1 MKKWI
6 IGALLLLLVTATGL
20 KIYAAK
26 TEAELIHQVRLDE
39 MRREERQEARKKE
52 AAKKIPPRKIKKEMP
67 QAAAETPAEKANE
80 AKAQVPAGTGPIVAI
95 DAGHQAH
102 GNPEKE
108 TIAPSS
114 SQMKAKVA
122 DGTRGVATGIPEY
135 EFNLNFSRC
144 LKQKLESA
152 GYRVVMIRDSNDVNL
167 SNQER
172 AAIANAS
179 GAQVY
184 LRIHANGGPKAVQ
197 GIETYYPSK
206 NNPDVGHL
214 SDASM
219 QLSEL
224 ILSEM
229 AAATSAKP
237 RGAIAR
243 DDLTG
248 TNFAQM
254 PTSLIEC
261 GYMSNPEEDKKLND
275 PSYQETMA
283 IGILRALDRYFQ
295 R

>member
-1 MKKWI
+1 M
-6 IGALLLLLVTATGL
+6 
-20 KIYAAK
+20 
-26 TEAELIHQVRLDE
+26 
-39 MRREERQEARKKE
+39 
-52 AAKKIPPRKIKKEMP
+52 
-67 QAAAETPAEKANE
+67 
-80 AKAQVPAGTGPIVAI
+80 PAGTGPIVAI
-95 DAGHQAH
+95 DAGHQAR

-122 DGTRGVATGIPEY
+122 DGTRGVATGIGEY

-179 GAQVY
+179 GAEVY

-275 PSYQETMA
+275 PSYQEAMA

>member
-6 IGALLLLLVTATGL
+6 IGALLLLLVTAAGL

-26 TEAELIHQVRLDE
+26 TEAELTRQVKLE
-39 MRREERQEARKKE
+39 EARREEKREARKKE
-52 AAKKIPPRKIKKEMP
+52 AAKKSAQKNIKKEMP
-67 QAAAETPAEKANE
+67 RTPEKAPAAEA
-80 AKAQVPAGTGPIVAI
+80 AKAQAPVGSGPIVAI
-95 DAGHQAH
+95 DAGHQTH

-114 SQMKAKVA
+114 NQMKAKVA
-122 DGTRGVATGIPEY
+122 DGTRGVATGIGEY

-172 AAIANAS
+172 AAMANAS

-219 QLSEL
+219 RLSEL

-237 RGAIAR
+237 RGAIPR

-275 PSYQETMA
+275 PSYQEAMA
-283 IGILRALDRYFQ
+283 IGISRALDRYFQ

>member
-1 MKKWI
+1 MRKWI
-6 IGALLLLLVTATGL
+6 IGALLLLLVTAAGL

-26 TEAELIHQVRLDE
+26 TEAELIHQVRLDA

-52 AAKKIPPRKIKKEMP
+52 AAKKIPPQNTKKEMP

-80 AKAQVPAGTGPIVAI
+80 AKVQVPAGTGPIVAI
-95 DAGHQAH
+95 DAGHQAR
-102 GNPEKE
+102 GNSEKE

-114 SQMKAKVA
+114 NQMKAKVA

-135 EFNLNFSRC
+135 EFNLNFSQC
-144 LKQKLESA
+144 LKKKLESA
-152 GYRVVMIRDSNDVNL
+152 GYRVFMIRESNDVNI
-167 SNQER
+167 SNQQR
-172 AAIANAS
+172 AAMANAS

-184 LRIHANGGPKAVQ
+184 LRIHANGGSKAVQ

-219 QLSEL
+219 RLSEL

-237 RGAIAR
+237 RGAIPR

-275 PSYQETMA
+275 PSYQEAMA
-283 IGILRALDRYFQ
+283 IGISRALDRYFQ

>member
-52 AAKKIPPRKIKKEMP
+52 AAKKMPPKEVKKVP
-67 QAAAETPAEKANE
+67 PAPAEAPKEKAPQ

-122 DGTRGVATGIPEY
+122 DGTGGVATGIPEY

-144 LKQKLESA
+144 LKQMLESA

-179 GAQVY
+179 GAEVY

-275 PSYQETMA
+275 PSYQEAMA

>member
-6 IGALLLLLVTATGL
+6 LGAILLLIVTAAGL

-26 TEAELIHQVRLDE
+26 TEAELTRQVKQEEALRDKK
-39 MRREERQEARKKE
+39 REERLKKE
-52 AAKKIPPRKIKKEMP
+52 AAKKKAAEVKKEAP
-67 QAAAETPAEKANE
+67 APAESPVEEAPAAN
-80 AKAQVPAGTGPIVAI
+80 AVPGEGPLIAI

-102 GNPEKE
+102 GNPDQE

-114 SQMKAKVA
+114 GKTKAKVA
-122 DGTRGVATGIPEY
+122 DGTRGVATGIAEY
-135 EFNLNFSRC
+135 EFNLNFSQC
-144 LKQKLESA
+144 LKRKLESA
-152 GYRVVMIRDSNDVNL
+152 GYRVFMIRESNDVNI

-172 AAIANAS
+172 AAMANAS

-184 LRIHANGGPKAVQ
+184 LRIHANGGPASAK

-214 SDASM
+214 SDASR

-229 AAATSAKP
+229 CASTGAKG

-261 GYMSNPEEDKKLND
+261 GYMSNAEEDKKLND
-275 PSYQETMA
+275 PNYQDAMA
-283 IGILRALDRYFQ
+283 LGILRALDRYFQ

>member
-6 IGALLLLLVTATGL
+6 LGAILLLIITAAGL

-26 TEAELIHQVRLDE
+26 TEAELTRQVKQEEALRDKK
-39 MRREERQEARKKE
+39 REERLKKE
-52 AAKKIPPRKIKKEMP
+52 AAKKKAAEVKKEAP
-67 QAAAETPAEKANE
+67 APAESPVEEAPAAN
-80 AKAQVPAGTGPIVAI
+80 AVPGEGPLIAI

-102 GNPEKE
+102 GNPDQE

-114 SQMKAKVA
+114 GKTKAKVA
-122 DGTRGVATGIPEY
+122 DGTRGVATGIAEY
-135 EFNLNFSRC
+135 EFNLNFSQC
-144 LKQKLESA
+144 LKRKLESA
-152 GYRVVMIRDSNDVNL
+152 GYRVFMIRESNDVNI

-172 AAIANAS
+172 AAMANAS

-184 LRIHANGGPKAVQ
+184 LRIHANGGPASAK

-214 SDASM
+214 SDSSR

-229 AAATSAKP
+229 CASTGAKG

-261 GYMSNPEEDKKLND
+261 GYMSNAEEDKKLND
-275 PSYQETMA
+275 PSYQEAMA
-283 IGILRALDRYFQ
+283 LGILRALDRYFQ

>member
-6 IGALLLLLVTATGL
+6 LGAILLLIVTAAGL

-26 TEAELIHQVRLDE
+26 TEAELTRQVKQEEALRE
-39 MRREERQEARKKE
+39 KKREERLKKE
-52 AAKKIPPRKIKKEMP
+52 AAKKKAAEVKKEAP
-67 QAAAETPAEKANE
+67 APAPPAEEAPAANAIPGE
-80 AKAQVPAGTGPIVAI
+80 GPLIAI

-102 GNPEKE
+102 GNPEQE

-114 SQMKAKVA
+114 GKTKAKVA
-122 DGTRGVATGIPEY
+122 DGTSGVATGIAEY
-135 EFNLNFSRC
+135 EFNLNFSQC
-144 LKQKLESA
+144 LKRKLESA
-152 GYRVVMIRDSNDVNL
+152 GYRVFMIRESNDVNI

-172 AAIANAS
+172 AAMANAS
-179 GAQVY
+179 GADVY
-184 LRIHANGGPKAVQ
+184 LRIHANGGPPSAK

-214 SDASM
+214 SDASLR
-219 QLSEL
+219 LSEL

-229 AAATSAKP
+229 CASTGAKG

-261 GYMSNPEEDKKLND
+261 GYMSNAEEDKNLND
-275 PSYQETMA
+275 PNYQDAMA
-283 IGILRALDRYFQ
+283 LGILRALDRYFQ

>member
-6 IGALLLLLVTATGL
+6 IGALLLLLITAAGL

-26 TEAELIHQVRLDE
+26 TEAELTRQVKQE
-39 MRREERQEARKKE
+39 EARREEKREARKKE
-52 AAKKIPPRKIKKEMP
+52 AAKKTPPKNVRKETPQIAPKAPTEEVP
-67 QAAAETPAEKANE
+67 QAN
-80 AKAQVPAGTGPIVAI
+80 VPEGTGPIVAI

-114 SQMKAKVA
+114 GEMKAKVA
-122 DGTRGVATGIPEY
+122 DGTAGVATGIPEY

-144 LKQKLESA
+144 LKQMLESA

-172 AAIANAS
+172 AAMANAS
-179 GAQVY
+179 GAEVY
-184 LRIHANGGPKAVQ
+184 LRIHANGGPQAVK

-219 QLSEL
+219 RLSEL

-229 AAATSAKP
+229 AASTSAKP

-275 PSYQETMA
+275 PNYQEAMA
-283 IGILRALDRYFQ
+283 LGILRALDRYFKS
-295 R
+295 

>member
-6 IGALLLLLVTATGL
+6 LGAILLLIVTAAGL

-26 TEAELIHQVRLDE
+26 TEAELTRQVKQEEALRE
-39 MRREERQEARKKE
+39 KKREERLKKE
-52 AAKKIPPRKIKKEMP
+52 AAKKKAAEVKKEAP
-67 QAAAETPAEKANE
+67 APAPPAEEAPAANAMPGE
-80 AKAQVPAGTGPIVAI
+80 GPLIAI

-102 GNPEKE
+102 GNPEQE

-114 SQMKAKVA
+114 CKTKAKVA
-122 DGTRGVATGIPEY
+122 DGTSGVATGIAEY
-135 EFNLNFSRC
+135 EFNLNFSQC
-144 LKQKLESA
+144 LKRKLESA
-152 GYRVVMIRDSNDVNL
+152 GYRVFMIRESNDVNI

-172 AAIANAS
+172 AAMANAS
-179 GAQVY
+179 GADVY
-184 LRIHANGGPKAVQ
+184 LRIHANGGPPSAK

-214 SDASM
+214 SDASLR
-219 QLSEL
+219 LSEL

-229 AAATSAKP
+229 CASTGAKG
-237 RGAIAR
+237 RGAMAR

-261 GYMSNPEEDKKLND
+261 GYMSNAEEDKNLND
-275 PSYQETMA
+275 PNYQEAMA
-283 IGILRALDRYFQ
+283 LGILRALDRYFQ

>member
-6 IGALLLLLVTATGL
+6 LGAILLLIVTAAGL

-26 TEAELIHQVRLDE
+26 TEAELTRQVKQEEALRDKK
-39 MRREERQEARKKE
+39 REERLKKE
-52 AAKKIPPRKIKKEMP
+52 AAKKKAAEVKKEAP
-67 QAAAETPAEKANE
+67 APAEPPAEEAPAANAIPGE
-80 AKAQVPAGTGPIVAI
+80 GPLIAI

-102 GNPEKE
+102 GNPEQE

-114 SQMKAKVA
+114 GKTKAKVA
-122 DGTRGVATGIPEY
+122 DGTSGVATGIAEY
-135 EFNLNFSRC
+135 EFNLNFSQC
-144 LKQKLESA
+144 LKRKLESA
-152 GYRVVMIRDSNDVNL
+152 GYRVFMIRESNDVNI

-172 AAIANAS
+172 AAMANAS
-179 GAQVY
+179 GADVY
-184 LRIHANGGPKAVQ
+184 LRIHANGGPASAK

-214 SDASM
+214 SDPSRR
-219 QLSEL
+219 LSEL

-229 AAATSAKP
+229 CASTGAKG
-237 RGAIAR
+237 RGAMAR

-254 PTSLIEC
+254 PTSLVEC
-261 GYMSNPEEDKKLND
+261 GYMSNAEEDKNLND
-275 PSYQETMA
+275 PNYQDAMA
-283 IGILRALDRYFQ
+283 LGILRALDRYFQ

>member
-26 TEAELIHQVRLDE
+26 TEAELIHQVRLDA

-52 AAKKIPPRKIKKEMP
+52 AAKKIPPQNIKKEPAAPSETPKEKSP
-67 QAAAETPAEKANE
+67 QAQ
-80 AKAQVPAGTGPIVAI
+80 AQVPAGTGPIVAI

-114 SQMKAKVA
+114 NQMKAKVA
-122 DGTRGVATGIPEY
+122 DGTRGVATGIGEY

-179 GAQVY
+179 GAEVY

-275 PSYQETMA
+275 PSYQEAMA

>member
-6 IGALLLLLVTATGL
+6 LGAILLLIITAAGL

-26 TEAELIHQVRLDE
+26 TEEELTRQVKQEEALRDKK
-39 MRREERQEARKKE
+39 REERLKKE
-52 AAKKIPPRKIKKEMP
+52 AAKKKAAVVKKEAP
-67 QAAAETPAEKANE
+67 APAEPPAEEAPAANAIPGE
-80 AKAQVPAGTGPIVAI
+80 GPLIAI

-102 GNPEKE
+102 GNSEQE

-114 SQMKAKVA
+114 GKTKAKVA
-122 DGTRGVATGIPEY
+122 DGTSGVATGIAEY
-135 EFNLNFSRC
+135 EFNLNFSQC
-144 LKQKLESA
+144 LKRKLESA
-152 GYRVVMIRDSNDVNL
+152 GYRVFMIRESNDVNI

-172 AAIANAS
+172 AAMANAS
-179 GAQVY
+179 GADVY
-184 LRIHANGGPKAVQ
+184 LRIHANGGPASAK

-214 SDASM
+214 SDPSRR
-219 QLSEL
+219 LSEL

-229 AAATSAKP
+229 CASTGAKG
-237 RGAIAR
+237 RGAMAR

-254 PTSLIEC
+254 PTSLVEC
-261 GYMSNPEEDKKLND
+261 GYMSNAEEDKNLND
-275 PSYQETMA
+275 PNYQDAMA
-283 IGILRALDRYFQ
+283 LGILRALDRYFQ

>member
-6 IGALLLLLVTATGL
+6 LCAFLLLIVTAAGL

-26 TEAELIHQVRLDE
+26 TEAELTRQVKQEEALRDKK
-39 MRREERQEARKKE
+39 REERRKKE
-52 AAKKIPPRKIKKEMP
+52 AAKKKAHAEVKKEAP
-67 QAAAETPAEKANE
+67 APAKAPAEETPKAN
-80 AKAQVPAGTGPIVAI
+80 VPPGDGPLIAI
-95 DAGHQAH
+95 DAGHQAQ
-102 GNPEKE
+102 GNSEQE

-114 SQMKAKVA
+114 TKTKAKVA
-122 DGTRGVATGIPEY
+122 DGTCGVATGIPEY
-135 EFNLNFSRC
+135 EFTLNFSQC
-144 LKQKLESA
+144 LKKKLESA
-152 GYRVVMIRDSNDVNL
+152 GYRVFMIRESNDVNI

-172 AAIANAS
+172 AAMANAS
-179 GAQVY
+179 GARVY
-184 LRIHANGGPKAVQ
+184 LRIHANGGPASAK

-214 SDASM
+214 SDPSR

-229 AAATSAKP
+229 CASTGAKG
-237 RGAIAR
+237 RGAMAR

-261 GYMSNPEEDKKLND
+261 GYTPNTEEDKNLND
-275 PSYQETMA
+275 PNYQDAMA
-283 IGILRALDRYFQ
+283 LGILRALDRSFQ

>member
-6 IGALLLLLVTATGL
+6 LCAFLLLIVTAAGL

-26 TEAELIHQVRLDE
+26 TEAELTRQVKQEEALRDKK
-39 MRREERQEARKKE
+39 REERRKKE
-52 AAKKIPPRKIKKEMP
+52 EEKRKAASEIKKE
-67 QAAAETPAEKANE
+67 APAPAKAPVEEAPKAN
-80 AKAQVPAGTGPIVAI
+80 VPPGDGPLIAI
-95 DAGHQAH
+95 DAGHQAQ
-102 GNPEKE
+102 GNSEQE

-114 SQMKAKVA
+114 GKTKAKVA
-122 DGTRGVATGIPEY
+122 DGTCGVATGIPEY
-135 EFNLNFSRC
+135 EFTLNFSQC
-144 LKQKLESA
+144 LKKKLESA
-152 GYRVVMIRDSNDVNL
+152 GYRVFMIRESDDVNI

-172 AAIANAS
+172 AAMANAS

-184 LRIHANGGPKAVQ
+184 LRIHANGGPASAK

-214 SDASM
+214 SDPSR

-229 AAATSAKP
+229 CASTGAKG
-237 RGAIAR
+237 RGAMAR

-261 GYMSNPEEDKKLND
+261 GYMSNAEEDKNLND
-275 PSYQETMA
+275 PSYQDAMA
-283 IGILRALDRYFQ
+283 LGILRALDRYFQ

>member
-6 IGALLLLLVTATGL
+6 LGAILLLIVTAAGL

-26 TEAELIHQVRLDE
+26 TEAELTRQVKQEEALRDKK
-39 MRREERQEARKKE
+39 REERLKKE
-52 AAKKIPPRKIKKEMP
+52 AAKKKAAEVKKEAP
-67 QAAAETPAEKANE
+67 APAESPVEEAPAAN
-80 AKAQVPAGTGPIVAI
+80 AVPGEGPLIAI

-102 GNPEKE
+102 GNPDQE

-114 SQMKAKVA
+114 GKTKAKVA
-122 DGTRGVATGIPEY
+122 DGTRGVATGIAEY
-135 EFNLNFSRC
+135 EFNLNFSQC
-144 LKQKLESA
+144 LKRKLESA
-152 GYRVVMIRDSNDVNL
+152 GYRVFMIRESNDVNI

-172 AAIANAS
+172 AAMANAS

-184 LRIHANGGPKAVQ
+184 LRIHANGGPASAK

-214 SDASM
+214 SDSSR

-229 AAATSAKP
+229 CASTGAKG

-261 GYMSNPEEDKKLND
+261 GYMSNAEEDKKLND
-275 PSYQETMA
+275 PSYQEAMA
-283 IGILRALDRYFQ
+283 LGILRALDRYFQ

>member
-6 IGALLLLLVTATGL
+6 LGAILLLIVTAAGL

-26 TEAELIHQVRLDE
+26 TEAELTRQVKQEEALRDKK
-39 MRREERQEARKKE
+39 REERLKKE
-52 AAKKIPPRKIKKEMP
+52 AAKKKAAEVKKEAP
-67 QAAAETPAEKANE
+67 APAEPPAEEAPAANAIPGE
-80 AKAQVPAGTGPIVAI
+80 GPLIAI

-102 GNPEKE
+102 GNPEQE

-114 SQMKAKVA
+114 GKTKAKVA
-122 DGTRGVATGIPEY
+122 DGTRGVATGIAEY
-135 EFNLNFSRC
+135 EFNLNFSQC
-144 LKQKLESA
+144 LKRKLESA
-152 GYRVVMIRDSNDVNL
+152 GYRVFMIRESNDVNL

-172 AAIANAS
+172 AAMANAT
-179 GAQVY
+179 GADVY
-184 LRIHANGGPKAVQ
+184 LRIHANGGPPSAK

-214 SDASM
+214 SDSFR

-229 AAATSAKP
+229 CASTGAKG
-237 RGAIAR
+237 RGAMAR

-261 GYMSNPEEDKKLND
+261 GYMSNSEEDKNLND
-275 PSYQETMA
+275 PNYQEAMA
-283 IGILRALDRYFQ
+283 LGILRALDRYFQ

>member
-6 IGALLLLLVTATGL
+6 LCAFLLLIVTAAGL

-26 TEAELIHQVRLDE
+26 TEAELTRQVKQEEALRDKK
-39 MRREERQEARKKE
+39 REERRKKE
-52 AAKKIPPRKIKKEMP
+52 AAKKKARAEVKKEAP
-67 QAAAETPAEKANE
+67 APAKAPAEETPKAN
-80 AKAQVPAGTGPIVAI
+80 VPPGDGPLIAI
-95 DAGHQAH
+95 DAGHQAQ
-102 GNPEKE
+102 GNSEQE

-114 SQMKAKVA
+114 AKTKAKVA
-122 DGTRGVATGIPEY
+122 DGTCGVATGIPEY
-135 EFNLNFSRC
+135 EFTLNFSQC
-144 LKQKLESA
+144 LKKKFESA
-152 GYRVVMIRDSNDVNL
+152 GYRVFMIRESNDVNI

-172 AAIANAS
+172 AAMANAS
-179 GAQVY
+179 GARVY
-184 LRIHANGGPKAVQ
+184 LRIHANGGPASAK

-214 SDASM
+214 SDPSR

-229 AAATSAKP
+229 CASTGAKG
-237 RGAIAR
+237 RGAMAR

-261 GYMSNPEEDKKLND
+261 GYMSNAEEDKNLND
-275 PSYQETMA
+275 PSYQDAMA
-283 IGILRALDRYFQ
+283 LGILRALDRYFQ

>member
-6 IGALLLLLVTATGL
+6 LGAILLLIITAAGL

-26 TEAELIHQVRLDE
+26 TEAELTRQVKQEEALRDKK
-39 MRREERQEARKKE
+39 REERLKKE
-52 AAKKIPPRKIKKEMP
+52 AAKKKAAEVKKEAP
-67 QAAAETPAEKANE
+67 APAEPPAEEAPAANAIPGE
-80 AKAQVPAGTGPIVAI
+80 GPLIAI

-102 GNPEKE
+102 GNPEQE

-114 SQMKAKVA
+114 GKTKAKVA
-122 DGTRGVATGIPEY
+122 DGTGGVATGIAEY
-135 EFNLNFSRC
+135 EFNLNFSQC
-144 LKQKLESA
+144 LKRKLESA
-152 GYRVVMIRDSNDVNL
+152 GYRVFMIRESNDVNI

-172 AAIANAS
+172 AAMANAS
-179 GAQVY
+179 GADVY
-184 LRIHANGGPKAVQ
+184 LRIHANGGPASAK

-214 SDASM
+214 SDSSRR
-219 QLSEL
+219 LSEL

-229 AAATSAKP
+229 CASTGAKG

-261 GYMSNPEEDKKLND
+261 GYMSNAEEDKNLND
-275 PSYQETMA
+275 PNYQDAMA
-283 IGILRALDRYFQ
+283 LGILRALDRYFQ

>member
-6 IGALLLLLVTATGL
+6 LGAFLLLIITAAGL

-26 TEAELIHQVRLDE
+26 TEAELTRQVKQEEALRDKK
-39 MRREERQEARKKE
+39 REERLKKE
-52 AAKKIPPRKIKKEMP
+52 AAKKKAAEVKKEAP
-67 QAAAETPAEKANE
+67 APAEPPAEE
-80 AKAQVPAGTGPIVAI
+80 APAAHAIPGEGPLIAI

-102 GNPEKE
+102 GNSEQE

-114 SQMKAKVA
+114 GKTKAKVA
-122 DGTRGVATGIPEY
+122 DGTSGVATGIAEY
-135 EFNLNFSRC
+135 EFNLTFSQC
-144 LKQKLESA
+144 LKRKLESA
-152 GYRVVMIRDSNDVNL
+152 GYRVFMIRESNDVNL

-172 AAIANAS
+172 AAMANAS
-179 GAQVY
+179 GADVY
-184 LRIHANGGPKAVQ
+184 LRIHANGGPPSAK

-219 QLSEL
+219 RLSEL

-229 AAATSAKP
+229 SASTGAKG
-237 RGAIAR
+237 RGAMAR

-261 GYMSNPEEDKKLND
+261 GYMSNTEEDKKLND
-275 PSYQETMA
+275 PSYQEAMA
-283 IGILRALDRYFQ
+283 LGILRALDRYFQ

>member
-6 IGALLLLLVTATGL
+6 LGAILLLIVTAAGL

-26 TEAELIHQVRLDE
+26 TEAELTRQVKQEEALRDKK
-39 MRREERQEARKKE
+39 REERLKKE
-52 AAKKIPPRKIKKEMP
+52 AAKKKAAEVKKEAP
-67 QAAAETPAEKANE
+67 APAEPPAEEAPAANAIPGE
-80 AKAQVPAGTGPIVAI
+80 GPLIAI

-102 GNPEKE
+102 GNPDQE

-114 SQMKAKVA
+114 GKTKAKVA
-122 DGTRGVATGIPEY
+122 DGTRGVATGIAEY
-135 EFNLNFSRC
+135 EFNLNFSQC
-144 LKQKLESA
+144 LKRKLESA
-152 GYRVVMIRDSNDVNL
+152 GYRVFMIRESNDVNI

-172 AAIANAS
+172 AAMANSS

-184 LRIHANGGPKAVQ
+184 LRIHANGGPASAK

-214 SDASM
+214 SDSSR

-229 AAATSAKP
+229 CASTGAKG

-261 GYMSNPEEDKKLND
+261 GYMSNSEEDKNLND
-275 PSYQETMA
+275 PSYQEAMA
-283 IGILRALDRYFQ
+283 LGILRALDRYFQ

>member
-6 IGALLLLLVTATGL
+6 LCAFLLLIVTAAGL

-26 TEAELIHQVRLDE
+26 TEAELTRQVKQEEALRDKK
-39 MRREERQEARKKE
+39 REERRKKE
-52 AAKKIPPRKIKKEMP
+52 AAKKKAHAEVKKEAP
-67 QAAAETPAEKANE
+67 APAKAPAEETPKAN
-80 AKAQVPAGTGPIVAI
+80 VPPGDGPLIAI
-95 DAGHQAH
+95 DAGHQAQ
-102 GNPEKE
+102 GNSEQE

-114 SQMKAKVA
+114 AKTKAKVA
-122 DGTRGVATGIPEY
+122 DGTCGVATGIPEY
-135 EFNLNFSRC
+135 EFTLNFSQC
-144 LKQKLESA
+144 LKKKLESA
-152 GYRVVMIRDSNDVNL
+152 GYRVFMIRESNDVNI

-172 AAIANAS
+172 AAMANAS
-179 GAQVY
+179 GARVY
-184 LRIHANGGPKAVQ
+184 LRIHANGGPASAK

-214 SDASM
+214 SDPSR

-229 AAATSAKP
+229 CASTGAKG
-237 RGAIAR
+237 RGAMAR

-248 TNFAQM
+248 TNFAQI

-261 GYMSNPEEDKKLND
+261 GYMSNTEEDKNLND
-275 PSYQETMA
+275 PSYQDAMA
-283 IGILRALDRYFQ
+283 LGILRALDRYFQ

>member
-6 IGALLLLLVTATGL
+6 LGAILLLIVTAAGL

-26 TEAELIHQVRLDE
+26 TEAELTRQVKQEEALRDKK
-39 MRREERQEARKKE
+39 REERLKKE
-52 AAKKIPPRKIKKEMP
+52 AAKKKAAEVKKEAP
-67 QAAAETPAEKANE
+67 APAEPPAEE
-80 AKAQVPAGTGPIVAI
+80 APAAHAIPGDGPLIAI

-102 GNPEKE
+102 GNPDQE

-114 SQMKAKVA
+114 GKTKAKVA
-122 DGTRGVATGIPEY
+122 DGTRGVATGIAEY
-135 EFNLNFSRC
+135 EFNLNFSQC
-144 LKQKLESA
+144 LKRKLESA
-152 GYRVVMIRDSNDVNL
+152 GYRVFMIRESNDVNI

-172 AAIANAS
+172 AAMANSS

-184 LRIHANGGPKAVQ
+184 LRIHANGGPASAK

-214 SDASM
+214 SDSSR

-229 AAATSAKP
+229 CASTGAKG

-261 GYMSNPEEDKKLND
+261 GYMSNSEEDKNLND
-275 PSYQETMA
+275 PSYQEAMA
-283 IGILRALDRYFQ
+283 LGILRALDRYFQ

>member
-6 IGALLLLLVTATGL
+6 LCAFLLLIVTAAGL

-26 TEAELIHQVRLDE
+26 TEAELTRQVKQEEALRDKK
-39 MRREERQEARKKE
+39 REERRKKE
-52 AAKKIPPRKIKKEMP
+52 AAKKKAHAEVKKEAP
-67 QAAAETPAEKANE
+67 APAKASAEETPKAN
-80 AKAQVPAGTGPIVAI
+80 VPPGDGPLIAI
-95 DAGHQAH
+95 DAGHQAQ
-102 GNPEKE
+102 GNSEQE

-114 SQMKAKVA
+114 TKTKAKVA
-122 DGTRGVATGIPEY
+122 DGTCGVATGIPEY
-135 EFNLNFSRC
+135 EFTLNFSQC
-144 LKQKLESA
+144 LKKKLESA
-152 GYRVVMIRDSNDVNL
+152 GYRVFMIRESNDVNI

-172 AAIANAS
+172 AAMANAS
-179 GAQVY
+179 GARVY
-184 LRIHANGGPKAVQ
+184 LRIHANGGPASAK

-214 SDASM
+214 SDPSR

-229 AAATSAKP
+229 CASTGAKG
-237 RGAIAR
+237 RGAMAR

-261 GYMSNPEEDKKLND
+261 GYMSNTEEDKNLND
-275 PSYQETMA
+275 PNYQDAMA
-283 IGILRALDRYFQ
+283 LGILRALDRYFQ